1 MLYENHKLD
10 LSRKVCHV
18 CGSRLEKNFDHELEM
33 CSNRQCLLYGFKF
46 SIPYIVKQ
54 KLLSSRK
61 VIVRRSR

>member
-18 CGSRLEKNFDHELEM
+18 CGSRLDKDFNRELEM
-33 CSNRQCLLYGFKF
+33 CSNRQCVLYGFKF

-54 KLLSSRK
+54 KKIASRK
-61 VIVRRSR
+61 AMLV